1 MNDEKLIEISRGV
14 DNYLSTLLMK
24 YEITPLS
31 LTAVLLARTM
41 VLNNE
46 AGSSDDFVKL
56 FGAITTTKTNSTEVE
71 KIVLLRFQLYCL
83 RN

>member
-31 LTAVLLARTM
+31 LAAVLLARTM

-56 FGAITTTKTNSTEVE
+56 LHGIADNPLKRNETKVH
-71 KIVLLRFQLYCL
+71 
-83 RN
+83 